1 MSRFGC
7 RRRVGGAAVATLLA
21 ATLSGCGLLRD
32 FHGANSLPLPGT
44 KGGGPGSYTI
54 QAQLPDVQNLKENSR
69 VRINDVT
76 IGNVTKVE
84 LQGWHALVTMTLEG
98 NVNLPA
104 NATATIGQGSL
115 LGSVHVELA
124 PPKDTPPAG
133 KLKNGSLIPLSSGG
147 AFPSTEQTLAAVSL
161 VLNGGGLGNVQD
173 ITRALST
180 AFSGREKDLRS
191 LLGQLDKFV
200 GYLND
205 QKDDIIAA
213 TDSLN
218 NVVGQFA
225 DQKPVVDKALKT
237 IPDAL
242 AVLKNERENL
252 ADALAE
258 LGKFSALAA
267 DSVNQTKENL
277 VKELKDVGPVL
288 QSLADAGPA
297 LTRSL
302 DYFATY
308 PFPKPTISKWIRG
321 DYGNLTAIID
331 LTLSRIDNSFFTG
344 TRWEGN
350 LTELELQWGRTIGQ
364 LPSPYTARNP
374 LVAPYHLDQGA

>member
-1 MSRFGC
+1 MSRIGYW
-7 RRRVGGAAVATLLA
+7 RRAGAGAVAALVA
-21 ATLSGCGLLRD
+21 AALSGCGVLQN

-44 KGGGPGSYTI
+44 KGGGNGAFTI
-54 QAQLPDVQNLKENSR
+54 EAQLPDVKNLKENSR
-69 VRINDVT
+69 VQVNDVT
-76 IGNVTKVE
+76 VGNVSKVE
-84 LQGWHALVTMTLEG
+84 LQGWHALVTMTLDG
-98 NVNLPA
+98 DVDLPA
-104 NATATIGQGSL
+104 NATATIGQTSL

-124 PPKDTPPAG
+124 APKNAAPTG

-147 AFPSTEQTLAAVSL
+147 AFPSTEQTLAAVSM

-180 AFSGREKDLRS
+180 AFSGREQDLRS

-205 QKDDIIAA
+205 QKGDIIAA
-213 TDSLN
+213 SESLN
-218 NVVGQFA
+218 NLVGQFA

-242 AVLKNERENL
+242 AVLSRERDDL
-252 ADALAE
+252 ANALGEA
-258 LGKFSALAA
+258 GKFSALAA
-267 DSVNQTKENL
+267 DSVNKTKKNL
-277 VKELKDVGPVL
+277 VEELKDLGPVL

-302 DYFATY
+302 DFFASY
-308 PFPKPTISKWIRG
+308 PFPKPTVPKWIRG
-321 DYGNLTAIID
+321 DYGNLSAVFD
-331 LTLSRIDNSFFTG
+331 LTLSRIDNGFFTG

-374 LVAPYHLDQGA
+374 LVAPYHFDQGA